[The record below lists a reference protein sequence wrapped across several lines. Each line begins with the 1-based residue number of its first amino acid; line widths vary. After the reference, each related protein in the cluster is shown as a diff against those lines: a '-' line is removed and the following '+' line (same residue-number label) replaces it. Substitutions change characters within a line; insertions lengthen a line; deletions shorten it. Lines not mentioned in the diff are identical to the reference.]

1 MKIVRTEIV
10 IDAAPQTI
18 WSILDDLDLYAEWNK
33 VLPEISGRTTV
44 GSHVD
49 AVICFT
55 GAEPQPFS
63 PKLIRIV
70 GAREFRWVSE
80 IPGETISRAEHYFIL
95 TPLADGKTHVEHCE
109 EFDGPFADTMWAM
122 VGHIA
127 PADYAALNEALKTRA
142 EAAEHQTIA
151 IHPAVDGADLDAAP
165 PAPVAHLRC
174 QCTHEPVEIA
184 ISAPAKHTHLC
195 GCSQCWKPEGA
206 LFALIAV
213 VPHDCAT
220 IFAGERKL
228 HIVAPEAAIQR
239 YACRDCGAHMIGKVS
254 DPDHH
259 FFGLAFIHPELSGA
273 APQEPEFAG
282 FVSSI
287 IEAGASP
294 TRMHAVRNT
303 LQAHGIP
310 AYDAFSPE
318 LMDVI
323 AWHKVKMRK
332 HAVR

>member
-18 WSILDDLDLYAEWNK
+18 WSILDDIELYPDWNR
-33 VLPEISGRTTV
+33 VLPQVSGRTTV
-44 GSHVD
+44 GSHID

-95 TPLADGKTHVEHCE
+95 TPRPDGKTHVEHCE

-127 PADYAALNEALKTRA
+127 PADYEALNQALKARA
-142 EAAEHQTIA
+142 EAAERKA
-151 IHPAVDGADLDAAP
+151 LPIHPAIDAAGFAA
-165 PAPVAHLRC
+165 APEPMRHLRC
-174 QCTHEPVEIA
+174 KCAHDPVELEIA
-184 ISAPAKHTHLC
+184 GPIKHTHLC

-206 LFALIAV
+206 LFALIAIA
-213 VPHDCAT
+213 PHDAVQVV
-220 IFAGERKL
+220 AGEEKL
-228 HIVAPEAAIQR
+228 LLATPGNAIQR
-239 YACRDCGAHMIGKVS
+239 YACRDCGAHMIGRVS

-259 FFGLAFIHPELSGA
+259 FFGLAFLHPELSGA
-273 APQEPEFAG
+273 APQKPEFAG

-294 TRMHAVRNT
+294 TYMRAVRKT
-303 LQAHGIP
+303 LSAHGVP

-318 LMDVI
+318 VMDVI
-323 AWHKVKMRK
+323 AWHKVKMQK
-332 HAVR
+332 HSKD